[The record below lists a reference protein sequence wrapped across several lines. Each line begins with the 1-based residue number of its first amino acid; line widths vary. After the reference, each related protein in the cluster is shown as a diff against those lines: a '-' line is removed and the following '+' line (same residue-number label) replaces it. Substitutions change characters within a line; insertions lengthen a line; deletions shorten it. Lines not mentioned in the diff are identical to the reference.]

1 MRLPHSAMPLM
12 RDRPFLVIALL
23 LVTAV
28 SNAASPIQD
37 VIDAPVPIRPDGGR
51 YSIEDVRAA
60 IIKGSQ
66 TQLWTAEIAGDRTV
80 RARLNVKNKHF
91 ATVEIPYSES
101 SYSIIYIS
109 SENLDYNPTRRT
121 IHRNYNKWVL
131 QLSAL
136 IKKQF
141 QLLSSNAMASE
152 PCHGVATSDMEDIF
166 DELLKLD
173 DLRDRGILTD
183 EEFDV
188 EKHKLLE
195 RN

>member
-1 MRLPHSAMPLM
+1 LL
-12 RDRPFLVIALL
+12 IA
-23 LVTAV
+23 AV
-28 SNAASPIQD
+28 SNAATPIQD

-60 IIKGSQ
+60 IIKGS
-66 TQLWTAEIAGDRTV
+66 RTI
-80 RARLNVKNKHF
+80 RAKLNVKNKHF
-91 ATVEIPYSES
+91 AIVEIPYSVS

-131 QLSAL
+131 QLSTL
-136 IKKQF
+136 IKRQF
-141 QLLSSNAMASE
+141 QSISLDATSSDSV
-152 PCHGVATSDMEDIF
+152 HGVAGSDMEDIF

-183 EEFDV
+183 EEFDI
-188 EKHKLLE
+188 EKRKLLE

>member
-1 MRLPHSAMPLM
+1 MILM
-12 RDRPFLVIALL
+12 RIPQFLAFALL

-28 SNAASPIQD
+28 SNAADPIQD

-66 TQLWTAEIAGDRTV
+66 TQLWTAEMAGDKTI
-80 RARLNVKNKHF
+80 RAMLNVKNKHF
-91 ATVEIPYSES
+91 AIVEIPYSET

-131 QLSAL
+131 QLSTL
-136 IKKQF
+136 IKSQF
-141 QLLSSNAMASE
+141 QSLSSNATTPNSNQGL
-152 PCHGVATSDMEDIF
+152 PRSDKEDIF

-183 EEFDV
+183 EEFDF
-188 EKHKLLE
+188 EKRKLLD

>member
-1 MRLPHSAMPLM
+1 MRKSLSLT
-12 RDRPFLVIALL
+12 FALL
-23 LVTAV
+23 LIAAV
-28 SNAASPIQD
+28 SNAATPIQD

-66 TQLWTAEIAGDRTV
+66 TQLWTAEIAGDRTI
-80 RARLNVKNKHF
+80 RAKLNVKNKHF
-91 ATVEIPYSES
+91 AIVEIPYSVS

-131 QLSAL
+131 QLSTL
-136 IKKQF
+136 IKRQF
-141 QLLSSNAMASE
+141 QSISLDATSSDSV
-152 PCHGVATSDMEDIF
+152 HGVAGSDMEDIF

-183 EEFDV
+183 EEFDI
-188 EKHKLLE
+188 EKRKLLE